1 MYDSLFIVYILP
13 FRHELSTIK
22 VSSYLISL
30 IGILKLFI
38 SIIHNVMVHTTL
50 LCNIINK

>member
-30 IGILKLFI
+30 IGIFKLFI
-38 SIIHNVMVHTTL
+38 SIINIIVHTTL